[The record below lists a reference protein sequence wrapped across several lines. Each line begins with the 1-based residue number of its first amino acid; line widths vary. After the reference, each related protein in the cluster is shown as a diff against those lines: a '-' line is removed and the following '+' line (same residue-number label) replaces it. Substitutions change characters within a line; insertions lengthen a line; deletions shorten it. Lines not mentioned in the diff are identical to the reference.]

1 MSLLRHP
8 RLPEGEATHV
18 LASGEFPW
26 LAEAL
31 ERRGLTVVAT
41 QRDSRLP
48 GPVQFHPDLQTCPLP
63 DKQMFVLKN
72 SPLQPALKALGFS
85 LRETQC
91 EPSGTYP
98 GDALCGCF
106 PWGPWLVG
114 NPKAIDR
121 AIAQEAQK
129 QGFQP
134 LPVRQGYSACSV
146 ALVDGESAI
155 TADQGMFQALRTK
168 GFAVLLMW
176 QVGAGQAG
184 LCGSAVQP
192 SRWRADAGVFAQPL
206 RGACRAAGKPLSG
219 CGRYPSIAGALREGR
234 RWPERETEKKKHK
247 IIENKYFL

>member
-121 AIAQEAQK
+121 AIAQEAFSRCQSGRATARVPWRWWTRK
-129 QGFQP
+129 APSQRT
-134 LPVRQGYSACSV
+134 VECSKHC
-146 ALVDGESAI
+146 APKG
-155 TADQGMFQALRTK
+155 LR
-168 GFAVLLMW
+168 
-176 QVGAGQAG
+176 
-184 LCGSAVQP
+184 C
-192 SRWRADAGVFAQPL
+192 
-206 RGACRAAGKPLSG
+206 C
-219 CGRYPSIAGALREGR
+219 
-234 RWPERETEKKKHK
+234 
-247 IIENKYFL
+247 

>member
-31 ERRGLTVVAT
+31 ERRGVTVVAT

-129 QGFQP
+129 QGLQP

-168 GFAVLLMW
+168 GFAVLLIRP
-176 QVGAGQAG
+176 GHIALPGYDTG
-184 LCGSAVQP
+184 FIGGCCGKLAP
-192 SRWRADAGVFAQPL
+192 DKLAF
-206 RGACRAAGKPLSG
+206 
-219 CGRYPSIAGALREGR
+219 AGALSSHPDGERMREFLHSRCVAPVELRESPLVDVGGILPLR
-234 RWPERETEKKKHK
+234 ER
-247 IIENKYFL
+247 

>member
-72 SPLQPALKALGFS
+72 SPLQPALKSLGFS

-129 QGFQP
+129 QGLQP

-155 TADQGMFQALRTK
+155 TADQGMFQALRAK
-168 GFAVLLMW
+168 GFAVLLITTP
-176 QVGAGQAG
+176 A
-184 LCGSAVQP
+184 LSAAAVA
-192 SRWRADAGVFAQPL
+192 SWRRTSWPL
-206 RGACRAAGKPLSG
+206 RERCPAIPMESG
-219 CGRYPSIAGALREGR
+219 CGSFCTAVAWRL
-234 RWPERETEKKKHK
+234 
-247 IIENKYFL
+247 

>member
-129 QGFQP
+129 QGLQP

-168 GFAVLLMW
+168 GFAVLLIRPGHIALP
-176 QVGAGQAG
+176 VTTPA
-184 LCGSAVQP
+184 LSAAAVA
-192 SRWRADAGVFAQPL
+192 SWRRTSWPL
-206 RGACRAAGKPLSG
+206 RERCPAIPMESG
-219 CGRYPSIAGALREGR
+219 CGSFCTAVAWRL
-234 RWPERETEKKKHK
+234 
-247 IIENKYFL
+247 

>member
-106 PWGPWLVG
+106 PVG
-114 NPKAIDR
+114 AV
-121 AIAQEAQK
+121 AGGQS
-129 QGFQP
+129 QGH
-134 LPVRQGYSACSV
+134 RQGHCSRGPEARLSAAASPAGLQRV
-146 ALVDGESAI
+146 FRGAGGRGKRHHS
-155 TADQGMFQALRTK
+155 DQGMFQALRTK
-168 GFAVLLMW
+168 GFAVLLIRPGHIALPGYDTGFIGGCCGKLAPDKLAFA
-176 QVGAGQAG
+176 GA
-184 LCGSAVQP
+184 LSSIP
-192 SRWRADAGVFAQPL
+192 ME
-206 RGACRAAGKPLSG
+206 SG
-219 CGRYPSIAGALREGR
+219 CGSFCTAVAWRL
-234 RWPERETEKKKHK
+234 
-247 IIENKYFL
+247 

>member
-26 LAEAL
+26 LVEAL

-106 PWGPWLVG
+106 PWGPWLVS

-129 QGFQP
+129 QGLQP

-155 TADQGMFQALRTK
+155 TADRGMFQA
-168 GFAVLLMW
+168 
-176 QVGAGQAG
+176 
-184 LCGSAVQP
+184 
-192 SRWRADAGVFAQPL
+192 
-206 RGACRAAGKPLSG
+206 
-219 CGRYPSIAGALREGR
+219 
-234 RWPERETEKKKHK
+234 
-247 IIENKYFL
+247 

>member
-31 ERRGLTVVAT
+31 ERRGVTVVAT

-121 AIAQEAQK
+121 AIAQEAASPAGLQRVFRGAGGRGK
-129 QGFQP
+129 RHHSGP
-134 LPVRQGYSACSV
+134 GNVPSV
-146 ALVDGESAI
+146 TYQRICGA
-155 TADQGMFQALRTK
+155 ADSSGTHCAARLRHRLYRRLLWQA
-168 GFAVLLMW
+168 
-176 QVGAGQAG
+176 GAGQAG

-192 SRWRADAGVFAQPL
+192 SRWRADAGVFAQPW
-206 RGACRAAGKPLSG
+206 RGACRAAGRPLSG
-219 CGRYPSIAGALREGR
+219 RGRHPSIAGALREGR
-234 RWPERETEKKKHK
+234 R
-247 IIENKYFL
+247 

>member
-31 ERRGLTVVAT
+31 ERRGVTVVAT

-129 QGFQP
+129 QGLQP

-146 ALVDGESAI
+146 ALVDGLI
-155 TADQGMFQALRTK
+155 LALSEKMGSKRYVPK
-168 GFAVLLMW
+168 G
-176 QVGAGQAG
+176 
-184 LCGSAVQP
+184 
-192 SRWRADAGVFAQPL
+192 L
-206 RGACRAAGKPLSG
+206 RC
-219 CGRYPSIAGALREGR
+219 C
-234 RWPERETEKKKHK
+234 
-247 IIENKYFL
+247 